1 MMLAALGRGR
11 HFAFVSIA
19 LAQGLVLIRSAVI
32 ARALGPE
39 QYGIAATFILLQQ
52 FLDATSDTGLNKYVI
67 SSAQGH
73 TRSALASVHAISFT
87 RAAVIA
93 VLLPALA
100 YPVFS
105 AFGLAQSLLPFLVL
119 AAAVLC
125 VGLVNYDGYRSQR
138 SSDFLN
144 LSTASLLADM
154 VATAAAVIL
163 VRFDQTFMV
172 AIYVILA
179 KAATATLMS
188 MLLARRPYQIRF
200 RKPDLLAVMRYS
212 LPLVA
217 NGPLLFFAAQ
227 AERLVAASSL
237 SPANFGVYMAVL
249 LLIAAPSQLLLRFLG
264 SIFLPPLSRRVRLQG
279 HHGGGLAVVTGLCAA
294 ALAGGFALLGPMLV
308 PVIFGPAYRLDWFII
323 AIIGLTQALRFARV
337 WSSTL
342 ALAHGLTGQVLRANA
357 VRLIVIPACLAG
369 VFLVGG
375 TLGLAVGALAGE
387 LLALTFAN
395 WAVRSRLAA
404 SRIAA

>member
-19 LAQGLVLIRSAVI
+19 LAQGLVVIRSAVI

-67 SSAQGH
+67 SSARGH
-73 TRSALASVHAISFT
+73 TRSALASVHAISVL
-87 RAAVIA
+87 RSAVIA
-93 VLLPALA
+93 VLLPTLA
-100 YPVFS
+100 YPVFV
-105 AFGLAQSLLPFLVL
+105 AFGLAQTLLPFVIL

-125 VGLVNYDGYRSQR
+125 LGMVNYDGYRSQR

-144 LSTASLLADM
+144 LSTASLLADI
-154 VATAAAVIL
+154 VATVAAVIL
-163 VRFDQTFMV
+163 VQFDRTYMV
-172 AIYVILA
+172 AIYAILA
-179 KAATATLMS
+179 KAATAMLMS
-188 MLLARRPYQIRF
+188 FLLSRRPYRIRF
-200 RKPDLLAVMRYS
+200 RRADLLPVLRFS

-227 AERLVAASSL
+227 AERLVAVSSL
-237 SPANFGVYMAVL
+237 SRADLGVYMAVL

-264 SIFLPPLSRRVRLQG
+264 SVFLPLLSRQVRMQG
-279 HHGGGLAVVTGLCAA
+279 RHGGSLAMVTGLCAA
-294 ALAGGFALLGPMLV
+294 ALAGGFALLGPVAV
-308 PVIFGPAYRLDWFII
+308 PVIFGPAYRLDWFVI
-323 AIIGLTQALRFARV
+323 AIIGLTQALRFSRV

-342 ALAHGLTGQVLRANA
+342 ALAYGLTSQVLRANA

-369 VFLVGG
+369 VALLGG
-375 TLGLAVGALAGE
+375 TLGLAAGALAGE
-387 LLALTFAN
+387 LLALLFAN
-395 WAVRSRLAA
+395 WAVRR
-404 SRIAA
+404 RISTRKIAT